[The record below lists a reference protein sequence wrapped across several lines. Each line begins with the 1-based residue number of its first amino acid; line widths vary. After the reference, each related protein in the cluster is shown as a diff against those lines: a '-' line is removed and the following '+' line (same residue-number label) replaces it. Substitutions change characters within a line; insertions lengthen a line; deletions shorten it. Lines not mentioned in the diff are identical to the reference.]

1 MSGLAGLRER
11 SFGAAWSRS
20 RVFLQSVR
28 PCGCTDVFLGD
39 RWGRADAAGD
49 ALVQVAQREFNR
61 VELLPRIQH
70 IVDNRFM
77 DTKPPRR
84 YPITCEFDRETHK
97 ATYWVAGK
105 ILTVA
110 TRRGGNSKK
119 VGTMEPEVLAR
130 QLLLELVKAGKA

>member
-1 MSGLAGLRER
+1 MAHREAGI
-11 SFGAAWSRS
+11 
-20 RVFLQSVR
+20 
-28 PCGCTDVFLGD
+28 
-39 RWGRADAAGD
+39 
-49 ALVQVAQREFNR
+49 
-61 VELLPRIQH
+61 VELRPRIQH

-77 DTKPPRR
+77 DRKPPPRH
-84 YPITCEFDRETHK
+84 PVTCEFDGQIHK

-110 TRRGGNSKK
+110 TGRGGNSKQ

>member
-1 MSGLAGLRER
+1 MLPQTHLAWLVGGE
-11 SFGAAWSRS
+11 
-20 RVFLQSVR
+20 
-28 PCGCTDVFLGD
+28 
-39 RWGRADAAGD
+39 ADI
-49 ALVQVAQREFNR
+49 VQVM
-61 VELLPRIQH
+61 PRFQH

-84 YPITCEFDRETHK
+84 HPITCEFDGEKHK

-110 TRRGGNSKK
+110 TGRGGNSKQ